1 MHQLTRL
8 FRLLGDS
15 HNATARG
22 KRLKDDLFNMALQ
35 IFGQQRHCLVC
46 HLPYALKGLKF
57 TQQVKQ
63 TSGRIVG

>member
-46 HLPYALKGLKF
+46 HLPYALKF
-57 TQQVKQ
+57 TQQVKE